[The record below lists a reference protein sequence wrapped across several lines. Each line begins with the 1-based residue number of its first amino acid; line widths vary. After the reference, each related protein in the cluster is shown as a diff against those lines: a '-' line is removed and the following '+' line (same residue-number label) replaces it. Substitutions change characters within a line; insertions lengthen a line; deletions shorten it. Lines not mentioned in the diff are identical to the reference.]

1 MEKLTRVMDEPID
14 WKKYAGSHNLKIK
27 NKEFLYFEKS
37 YSDENHQ
44 NILETYYQIT
54 FDVFME
60 NYLLSKL
67 NFKIDPKIVNNQ
79 LIQGNIKKF
88 DLIFDYLKAN
98 KHHTFYQSLFLTYLN
113 EEESHFFKKNVGEPV
128 LMLTKKVLEHQKIII
143 YGKELAQIDAY
154 VFKEVKF

>member
-1 MEKLTRVMDEPID
+1 MEKLTRVMDEPIN
-14 WKKYAGSHNLKIK
+14 WKKYVGSHNLKIK

-79 LIQGNIKKF
+79 LIQGNIKNI
-88 DLIFDYLKAN
+88 DLISDYLKAN
-98 KHHTFYQSLFLTYLN
+98 KHLTY
-113 EEESHFFKKNVGEPV
+113 
-128 LMLTKKVLEHQKIII
+128 
-143 YGKELAQIDAY
+143 Y
-154 VFKEVKF
+154 